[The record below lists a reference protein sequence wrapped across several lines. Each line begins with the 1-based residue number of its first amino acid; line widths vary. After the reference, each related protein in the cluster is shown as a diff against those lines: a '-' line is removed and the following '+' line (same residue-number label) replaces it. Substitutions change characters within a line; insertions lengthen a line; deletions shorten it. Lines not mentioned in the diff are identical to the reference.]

1 MSRERILREL
11 QVLLVGGQVAEL
23 VSNGREF
30 VIYRD
35 VPTGGARLS
44 LPSATDVIVPVPSGY
59 PASPIDGAGLSVDSP
74 FLPKVKGGPNSQ
86 GIVAVEGINWQLAS
100 YHPHGNGG
108 GPPWDQVK
116 HGFHTYFDHLI
127 SWLENI
133 T

>member
-1 MSRERILREL
+1 MSRERILREIGIL
-11 QVLLVGGQVAEL
+11 RVGNQVAEL

-44 LPSATDVIVPVPSGY
+44 LPTVTDVIVPVPSGY
-59 PASPIDGAGLSVDSP
+59 PASPIDGAGLAVNSP
-74 FLPKVKGGPNSQ
+74 FLPKVKGGPNCQ
-86 GIVAVEGINWQLAS
+86 GVVTIADITWQLAS

-108 GPPWDQVK
+108 GPPWDQIK